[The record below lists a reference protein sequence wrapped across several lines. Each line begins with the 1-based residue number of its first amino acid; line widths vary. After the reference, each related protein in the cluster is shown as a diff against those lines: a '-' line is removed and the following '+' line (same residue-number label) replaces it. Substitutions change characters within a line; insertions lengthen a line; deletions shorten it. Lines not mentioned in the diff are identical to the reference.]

1 MMQNPS
7 RQKRGGSLRA
17 LLPLFDGSSIIAL
30 QRKGAIMLYAR
41 CAYCGYTAPL
51 TCSGQFMPHPTA
63 LVSMTGMGPTC
74 PACGP
79 RAPISTCPFMHTQYL
94 YVPGAS
100 PMPQPGAG
108 SVYAPVVQAQPGAS
122 EHTLSKA
129 FGEVIGKVATEIG
142 RGAAQAI
149 FGQS

>member
-1 MMQNPS
+1 
-7 RQKRGGSLRA
+7 
-17 LLPLFDGSSIIAL
+17 
-30 QRKGAIMLYAR
+30 MLYAR

-51 TCSGQFMPHPTA
+51 NCSGRFMPHPTM

-79 RAPISTCPFMHTQYL
+79 LPPIFTCPFMHTQYL

-108 SVYAPVVQAQPGAS
+108 YVYAPVVQAQPGAS
-122 EHTLSKA
+122 DHTLRKA
-129 FGEVIGKVATEIG
+129 FTEVMGKVAAEFG
-142 RGAAQAI
+142 KGAAQAI
-149 FGQS
+149 FGQNG